1 MYSPTYLI
9 FVFRYVKENYKLL
22 LNMKS
27 KICRNFSIENP
38 ITAENI
44 IPIGGTLNFSADFWQ
59 PFIDIDSGQI
69 CGPLLGIAVEIS
81 RKLKVR

>member
-1 MYSPTYLI
+1 
-9 FVFRYVKENYKLL
+9 VKENYKLL

-81 RKLKVR
+81 KKLKVR